1 MKNLKKIIICPE
13 CKSLNLKKELKP
25 NEAAFCSKCG
35 KILYK
40 KEQSIELKIFSLVI
54 SGIIFFL
61 IAMFFPIVNINIIG
75 YKESL
80 RIVDA
85 SLFLFN
91 EGYIFI
97 SLFVFLTI
105 FLFPLICAFLYFISA
120 FFLLFKYNVPLLKK
134 ILILITALKDWCFL
148 DIFFIA
154 ILVSLIKIFSYAS
167 VIFDVGFIAYIVFL
181 SIMFYLVKI
190 MGVETLWELY
200 EENM

>member
-1 MKNLKKIIICPE
+1 MENLKKIIICPE
-13 CKSLNLKKELKP
+13 CETPNLKKELKQ
-25 NEAAFCSKCG
+25 NEAAYCSKCG
-35 KILYK
+35 KLLYK
-40 KEQSIELKIFSLVI
+40 KENLIELKIFSLII

-80 RIVDA
+80 KIVEA

-97 SLFVFLTI
+97 SIFVFLTV
-105 FLFPLICAFLYFISA
+105 FLFPLICAFLYFMSA
-120 FFLLFKYNVPLLKK
+120 LFLLFRYNTFLLKK

-154 ILVSLIKIFSYAS
+154 ILVSLVKIFSYAS
-167 VIFDVGFIAYIVFL
+167 VIFDIGFIAYLFFL
-181 SIMFYLVKI
+181 SIMFYIVKI
-190 MGVETLWELY
+190 MGVETLWDLY
-200 EENM
+200 EKNM

>member
-13 CKSLNLKKELKP
+13 CESPNLKKELKP
-25 NEAAFCSKCG
+25 DEAAFCSTCG

-40 KEQSIELKIFSLVI
+40 KEKSIELKIFSLVI
-54 SGIIFFL
+54 SGILFFL
-61 IAMFFPIVNINIIG
+61 IAMFFPIVDINIIG
-75 YKESL
+75 YKENL
-80 RIVDA
+80 KIVEA

-91 EGYIFI
+91 QGYIFI
-97 SLFVFLTI
+97 SLFVFITV
-105 FLFPLICAFLYFISA
+105 FLFPAICAFLYFLSA
-120 FFLLFKYNVPLLKK
+120 LFLLFRHNLPVLKK

-167 VIFDVGFIAYIVFL
+167 VTFNVGFIAYILFL

-190 MGVETLWELY
+190 MGVKTLWDLY
-200 EENM
+200 EENI